1 MCSDGCVGCGVQV
14 QRAWADWAV
23 GGAGDGVGVG
33 HVDRVQDEW
42 WGGWEY
48 GAGCDG
54 GRTGRVAHGEPV
66 IRWKHGIEREGDER
80 GEHGGRERERERGGL
95 RDKQVVIFCFWG
107 FGPKWS
113 TALAWFSSSQHDE
126 RQGLLCGCDTW
137 HEVGGDVF

>member
-1 MCSDGCVGCGVQV
+1 MCCDGCVGCGVQV

-33 HVDRVQDEW
+33 HVDGVQDEW

-66 IRWKHGIEREGDER
+66 IRWKHDIERGGDER
-80 GEHGGRERERERGGL
+80 GEHGGREPERERGGL
-95 RDKQVVIFCFWG
+95 RDQQVVIFLCGGFRTEVVDG
-107 FGPKWS
+107 FGVDLK
-113 TALAWFSSSQHDE
+113 FSA
-126 RQGLLCGCDTW
+126 
-137 HEVGGDVF
+137 